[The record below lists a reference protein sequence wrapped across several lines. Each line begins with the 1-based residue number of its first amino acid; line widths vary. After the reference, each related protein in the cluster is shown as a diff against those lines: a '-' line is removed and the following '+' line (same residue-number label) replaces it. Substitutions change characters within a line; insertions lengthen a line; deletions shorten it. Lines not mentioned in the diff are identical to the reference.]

1 MNLIETIIDATLR
14 KIIDGSS
21 DREDG
26 SIHGVVVSDAY
37 GNKPMNVWTPGTSG
51 ISLRTDDGEVVSV
64 FVRQYD
70 LMPPRAL
77 GWSIGD
83 TLAIEGRMEKQNA
96 TCVFHDAVVRVT
108 SQPAI
113 EPDRLNGTFRAERQ
127 AQLRGE
133 RGRQVKHPRESG
145 ALPHRLD
152 TPAYDLIQSTAPGQH
167 SPVRKR
173 DVYQQP
179 IVGNAGK
186 GVSEMT
192 IRKDSGH
199 ELNIEIK
206 GFAAFKPVL
215 KADGKMALLKVGVQ
229 VDPIR
234 RDYYDVLVFGP
245 AAKYASRCVDRG
257 AIVQVR
263 GTLDFSVRQG
273 KRGGVKA
280 KATVT
285 TGEVTFCRRGE
296 RHHARATV
304 VGELGTNPYHSRTA
318 NGTDVSSFQVKAVR
332 ARRGRERT
340 DTVDVSVFGGKAN
353 ACQSY
358 LYRGRCV
365 RIEGPVQVSKYR
377 GRDGRQKASL
387 EVQASDVRFLTCRVR
402 QTDGAAV
409 EAAEAA

>member
-1 MNLIETIIDATLR
+1 MTSR
-14 KIIDGSS
+14 K
-21 DREDG
+21 
-26 SIHGVVVSDAY
+26 
-37 GNKPMNVWTPGTSG
+37 N
-51 ISLRTDDGEVVSV
+51 
-64 FVRQYD
+64 
-70 LMPPRAL
+70 
-77 GWSIGD
+77 
-83 TLAIEGRMEKQNA
+83 
-96 TCVFHDAVVRVT
+96 
-108 SQPAI
+108 
-113 EPDRLNGTFRAERQ
+113 
-127 AQLRGE
+127 
-133 RGRQVKHPRESG
+133 
-145 ALPHRLD
+145 
-152 TPAYDLIQSTAPGQH
+152 
-167 SPVRKR
+167 
-173 DVYQQP
+173 
-179 IVGNAGK
+179 
-186 GVSEMT
+186 
-192 IRKDSGH
+192 SGH

-257 AIVQVR
+257 AIVKVE

-280 KATVT
+280 KATVAT
-285 TGEVTFCRRGE
+285 NEVTFCRRGE

-353 ACQSY
+353 TCQCN

-377 GRDGRQKASL
+377 GRDGWQKASL

-402 QTDGAAV
+402 QTDGAAAGAT
-409 EAAEAA
+409 EAA